1 MKSFIHHNLQA
12 TTKEKQKM
20 AKINTKRKGNSK
32 ERKLSMSK
40 GTKDSTWEN
49 HHALTK
55 LIGKYSLLE
64 PAILESIFG

>member
-20 AKINTKRKGNSK
+20 AKINTKRKGNSE

-40 GTKDSTWEN
+40 GTKDST
-49 HHALTK
+49 
-55 LIGKYSLLE
+55 
-64 PAILESIFG
+64 